1 MNTITAPGSKVWDFD
16 YNDIGQRVQVTHAN
30 GIVTVYDYD
39 NRNRMT
45 KIEHKNG
52 ATVVD
57 GFTYALDSQ
66 GEITRVTYQD
76 GAYWDYAYDGRY
88 RLTSAVR
95 KNSGGTTLQAHAYVY
110 NAGDNLVSKTV
121 AGTTTVFGRR
131 TREEVKPRGRG
142 GARRGF
148 RVDARELFARFAS
161 WREVFPEEDGLSQ
174 SRKGAEATSMQWKG
188 SSAARRLRVV
198 DLCSLCVFVVKEVL
212 CYHKGTKHTYGKR
225 IDGML
230 CL

>member
-1 MNTITAPGSKVWDFD
+1 M
-16 YNDIGQRVQVTHAN
+16 QVTHAN
-30 GIVTVYDYD
+30 GIVTVYNYD
-39 NRNRMT
+39 NRNRLT

-110 NAGDNLVSKTV
+110 DAGDNLVSKTV
-121 AGTTTVFGRR
+121 AGTTTVFGYN
-131 TREEVKPRGRG
+131 TANELTTQTVG
-142 GARRGF
+142 GTTTTIPVFTEFG
-148 RVDARELFARFAS
+148 VVSGLPKTPT
-161 WREVFPEEDGLSQ
+161 WR
-174 SRKGAEATSMQWKG
+174 
-188 SSAARRLRVV
+188 
-198 DLCSLCVFVVKEVL
+198 
-212 CYHKGTKHTYGKR
+212 
-225 IDGML
+225 
-230 CL
+230 